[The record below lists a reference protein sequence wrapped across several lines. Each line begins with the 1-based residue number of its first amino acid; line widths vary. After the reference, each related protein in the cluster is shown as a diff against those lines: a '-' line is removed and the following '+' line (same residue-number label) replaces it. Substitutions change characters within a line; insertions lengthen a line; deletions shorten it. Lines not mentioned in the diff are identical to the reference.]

1 MDRQRLS
8 EQSDPAES
16 VVIGRIVSHYEI
28 LEKLGAGGMGVVY
41 KARDIKL
48 DRIVAIKFLAAHLI
62 DSKTAQTRF
71 LQEARAISALNH
83 PNIAIVYEAGDYQ
96 GQSFLALEYL
106 PGGTLLT
113 KLGELRSSGRKMLI
127 ADATTLSL
135 QLSEGLA
142 HAHRTG
148 ILHRDIKPGNL
159 MFSADG
165 KLKIT
170 DFGLAKFLSGPE
182 ITKAG
187 GPIGT
192 VPYMSPEQARGLE
205 TDHQSD
211 LFSAG
216 IVMYEMISGELPFRA
231 PDERGVINQILR
243 ADPPP
248 LETLRPDSPESL
260 RFVVRHLLQKNPKK
274 RYLKADDLVL
284 DLRAVQR
291 ELEAPTHTLEFGEP
305 VANQKP
311 GLLRSPLLWA
321 LLVCVLLA
329 VLGYAVIPRLRHL
342 SGLGLPSQ
350 KHIAVLQF
358 ENIGGD
364 AANGAFCE
372 GLAETLASSLTEL
385 EHFHGSLMVVP
396 ASEVRKQNIRST
408 ADARRAFNVNLVI
421 TGSVQRSEG
430 FMRLHA
436 NLVDT
441 KSETQLA
448 ARSISSPLDQLNGLQ
463 DRVVH
468 EVADL
473 LELQLQPKAYLLLAA
488 GQTSNADAYDLYV
501 QARGY
506 LDRWDKPG
514 NLDRAM
520 ELLRTAVNRDP
531 HYALGYAAL
540 SQASWLKYD
549 MARDPKWLGEA
560 QELGLR
566 AIELDKQVPAAHVNL
581 GKVYVYTSKYPDAIQ
596 EFKAA
601 LELNPVSVEAYRE
614 LANVYKLSDRPKEAE
629 GVYQTAIQLRSN
641 DWLSYTMLG
650 VFYYEQSRYPEAET
664 AFKRVVEL
672 TPDNYQAWYNL
683 GALHLMVGKYDLAG
697 DEFRKSLDLKAAQG
711 GYLGLAQVYSAQGL
725 YRKSAETNEKALA
738 LSPNSYVTAGNLAD
752 AYRLTPGLA
761 DKAPPMYRLA
771 IENADRAL
779 ITNPKDALA
788 LSCRALY
795 WANLGDQTRAMED
808 IRKARGLAPAD
819 ARFIYQEAL
828 VEEIGHH
835 RDRALKGLAEA
846 IRAGYSMN
854 EIIREP
860 ELADLR
866 RDARFQRLTQS
877 AKPTKPN

>member
-1 MDRQRLS
+1 
-8 EQSDPAES
+8 
-16 VVIGRIVSHYEI
+16 VIGQIVSHYEI

-41 KARDIKL
+41 KARDVKL

-71 LQEARAISALNH
+71 LQEARTISALNH

-106 PGGTLLT
+106 PGGTLAT
-113 KLGELRSSGRKMLI
+113 KLVELRTAGRKMLI
-127 ADATTLSL
+127 AEAESLSL
-135 QLSEGLA
+135 QLAEGLA
-142 HAHRTG
+142 HAHATG

-182 ITKAG
+182 ITKPG

-192 VPYMSPEQARGLE
+192 VPYMSPEQASGVG

-216 IVMYEMISGELPFRA
+216 IVMYEMISGELPFQA
-231 PDERGVINQILR
+231 PDERGTINQILR

-248 LETLRPDSPESL
+248 LETLRPDSPERL
-260 RFVVRHLLQKNPKK
+260 RLVVRRLLQKNPRK

-291 ELEAPTHTLEFGEP
+291 ELETPTHTLMSGDS
-305 VANQKP
+305 VANKIP
-311 GLLRSPLLWA
+311 GLMRRPLLWA
-321 LLVCVLLA
+321 LAVCVLLA
-329 VLGYAVIPRLRHL
+329 VLGYVTIPRLPHL
-342 SGLGLPSQ
+342 GIPSQ

-372 GLAETLASSLTEL
+372 GLVETLTSSLTEL
-385 EHFHGSLMVVP
+385 EHFHGSLMMVP
-396 ASEVRKQNIRST
+396 SSEVRKQNIHSA

-421 TGSVQRSEG
+421 TGSVQRGEG
-430 FMRLHA
+430 FLRLHA

-441 KSETQLA
+441 KSGTQIS
-448 ARSISSPLDQLNGLQ
+448 ARSIDSPLDQLNGLQ
-463 DRVVH
+463 ERVVR

-473 LELQLQPKAYLLLAA
+473 LELQLQPKAYVLLAE
-488 GQTSNADAYDLYV
+488 GQTSNANAYDLYV

-514 NLDRAM
+514 NLDRA
-520 ELLRTAVNRDP
+520 LDFLKIAVNRDP

-540 SQASWLKYD
+540 SHANWLKYS
-549 MARDPKWLGEA
+549 MTRETKWLEEA
-560 QELGLR
+560 QDLGLH
-566 AIELDKQVPAAHVNL
+566 AIELDSRVPAAHVNL
-581 GKVYVYTSKYPDAIQ
+581 GKVYLSTGKYPEAIREYQ
-596 EFKAA
+596 AA
-601 LELNPVSVEAYRE
+601 LDLDPVSVEAYRG
-614 LANVYKLSDRPKEAE
+614 LADAYKLSGMEKEAE
-629 GVYQTAIQLRSN
+629 GVYQKAIQIRSS

-650 VFYYEQSRYPEAET
+650 FFYYEQSRYAEAEPP
-664 AFKRVVEL
+664 FQRVVEL
-672 TPDNYQAWYNL
+672 TPDNHQAWYNL
-683 GALHLMVGKYDLAG
+683 GALHLSLGKYDLAG
-697 DEFRKSLDLKAAQG
+697 SDFLKSVRLQEGPA
-711 GYLGLAQVYSAQGL
+711 GYLGLAAVYSAQGR
-725 YRKSAETNEKALA
+725 YRESVETNERALA

-752 AYRLTPGLA
+752 AYRRVSELA
-761 DKAPPMYRLA
+761 GKAPAMYRRA

-779 ITNPKDALA
+779 LTNPKDALA

-795 WANLGDQTRAMED
+795 WANLGNQTQAMED
-808 IRKARGLAPAD
+808 IRKARILAPAD
-819 ARFIYQEAL
+819 ARFIYQWAL

-835 RDRALKGLAEA
+835 RDQAIKGLAEA

-854 EIIREP
+854 EINRAP
-860 ELADLR
+860 ELAGLR
-866 RDARFQRLTQS
+866 RDPRFQKLSQIPNPS
-877 AKPTKPN
+877 KPN

>member
-1 MDRQRLS
+1 VTGQ
-8 EQSDPAES
+8 
-16 VVIGRIVSHYEI
+16 IVSHYEI
-28 LEKLGAGGMGVVY
+28 LEKLGAGGMGAVY
-41 KARDIKL
+41 KARDVKL
-48 DRIVAIKFLAAHLI
+48 NRIVAIKFLAAHLI

-96 GQSFLALEYL
+96 GQSFLAFEYL

-113 KLGELRSSGRKMLI
+113 KLGDLRAGGRKMLI
-127 ADATTLSL
+127 AEATTLSL
-135 QLSEGLA
+135 QLAEGLA

-192 VPYMSPEQARGLE
+192 VPYMSPEQASGLE

-216 IVMYEMISGELPFRA
+216 VVMYEMISGELPFRA
-231 PDERGVINQILR
+231 PDERGTINQILR
-243 ADPPP
+243 ADPPA

-260 RFVVRHLLQKNPKK
+260 RFVVRHLLQKDPKK
-274 RYLKADDLVL
+274 RYSKADDLVL

-291 ELEAPTHTLEFGEP
+291 ELEAPTNTLVSGEL

-311 GLLRSPLLWA
+311 GLMRRPLLWA
-321 LLVCVLLA
+321 LTVCLLLA
-329 VLGYAVIPRLRHL
+329 VLGYAVIPRMRHL

-372 GLAETLASSLTEL
+372 GLAETLTSSLTEL

-396 ASEVRKQNIRST
+396 ASEVRRQNIHST
-408 ADARRAFNVNLVI
+408 ADARRAFNVTLVI

-430 FMRLHA
+430 IMRLHA

-441 KSETQLA
+441 KSETQIA
-448 ARSISSPLDQLNGLQ
+448 ARSIASPIDQLNGLQ
-463 DRVVH
+463 DRVVR

-473 LELQLQPKAYLLLAA
+473 LELQLQPKAYVQLAA
-488 GQTSNADAYDLYV
+488 GQTSNANAYDLYV

-520 ELLRTAVNRDP
+520 DLLKAAVNRDP

-540 SQASWLKYD
+540 SQANWLKYGET
-549 MARDPKWLGEA
+549 RETKWLGEA
-560 QELGLR
+560 QDLGQH
-566 AIELDKQVPAAHVNL
+566 AIELDKQVPSAHVNL
-581 GKVYVYTSKYPDAIQ
+581 GKVFGYTSRYPDAIR

-601 LELNPVSVEAYRE
+601 LDLNPVSVEAYRE
-614 LANVYKLSDRPKEAE
+614 LADVYKLSQMPKEAE
-629 GVYQTAIQLRSN
+629 KVYQTAIQLRPS

-650 VFYYEQSRYPEAET
+650 VFYFDRSRYSDAET
-664 AFKRVVEL
+664 PFQRVVEL
-672 TPDNYQAWYNL
+672 TPDNYKAWYNL
-683 GALHLMVGKYDLAG
+683 GALHLTLGKYDLAEK
-697 DEFRKSLDLKAAQG
+697 EFHKSIDLQAGPG
-711 GYLGLAQVYSAQGL
+711 GYLGLAAVYSAQGK
-725 YRKSAETNEKALA
+725 YRESAETNEKALA
-738 LSPNSYVTAGNLAD
+738 LGPNSYVAAGNLAD
-752 AYRLTPGLA
+752 AYRWTPELA
-761 DKAPPMYRLA
+761 DKAPGMYRQA
-771 IENADRAL
+771 IENVDRAL
-779 ITNPKDALA
+779 LTNPKDAYA

-795 WANLGDQTRAMED
+795 WANLGNQKQAMED
-808 IRKARGLAPAD
+808 IEKARAIAPSE
-819 ARFIYQEAL
+819 ARHLYQWA
-828 VEEIGHH
+828 VIEEIGHH
-835 RDRALKGLAEA
+835 RERALKALSEA
-846 IRAGYSMN
+846 MRAGYSSN
-854 EIIREP
+854 EIDRAP

-866 RDARFQRLTQS
+866 RDPRFQKLTQS
-877 AKPTKPN
+877 QKPNKPN

>member
-1 MDRQRLS
+1 
-8 EQSDPAES
+8 
-16 VVIGRIVSHYEI
+16 VIGRIVSHYEI

-41 KARDIKL
+41 KARDVKL

-83 PNIAIVYEAGDYQ
+83 PNIAIVYEAGDYE
-96 GQSFLALEYL
+96 GQAFLALEYL

-113 KLGELRSSGRKMLI
+113 KLGELRTTGRKMLV
-127 ADATTLSL
+127 AEAASLSL
-135 QLSEGLA
+135 QLAEGLA

-182 ITKAG
+182 ITKPG

-231 PDERGVINQILR
+231 PDERGTINQILR

-260 RFVVRHLLQKNPKK
+260 RFVVRHLLQKNPRK

-291 ELEAPTHTLEFGEP
+291 ELEAPTHTLASGHF
-305 VANQKP
+305 VVNQKP
-311 GLLRSPLLWA
+311 DMLRHPLLWA
-321 LLVCVLLA
+321 LILCVLLA
-329 VLGYAVIPRLRHL
+329 ALGYAVIPRLRRF
-342 SGLGLPSQ
+342 SGLGIPSQ

-372 GLAETLASSLTEL
+372 GLVETLTSSLTEL
-385 EHFHGSLMVVP
+385 EHFHGSLRVVP
-396 ASEVRKQNIRST
+396 ASEVRKQNIHSA

-441 KSETQLA
+441 RSETQIA
-448 ARSISSPLDQLNGLQ
+448 ARSIASPIDQLNGLQ
-463 DRVVH
+463 DQVVR
-468 EVADL
+468 EVANL
-473 LELQLQPKAYLLLAA
+473 LELQLQSKAYSLLAA
-488 GQTSNADAYDLYV
+488 GQTSNASAYDLYL

-514 NLDRAM
+514 NLERAM
-520 ELLRTAVNRDP
+520 ELLKTAVNRDP

-540 SQASWLKYD
+540 SQANWLEYSLTRETK
-549 MARDPKWLGEA
+549 LLEEA
-560 QELGLR
+560 QDLGLH
-566 AIELDKQVPAAHVNL
+566 AIELDKDVPVAHVNL
-581 GKVYVYTSKYPDAIQ
+581 GKVYVYTGKYPDAIREYQ
-596 EFKAA
+596 AA
-601 LELNPVSVEAYRE
+601 LDLDPVSVEAYRG
-614 LANVYKLSDRPKEAE
+614 LADAYKLSGMPTEAE
-629 GVYQTAIQLRSN
+629 GVYQKAIQIRSS
-641 DWLSYTMLG
+641 DWLSYEMLG
-650 VFYYEQSRYPEAET
+650 IFYYEQSRYADAATP
-664 AFKRVVEL
+664 FQRVAEL

-683 GALHLMVGKYDLAG
+683 GALHLTLGKYDLAG
-697 DEFRKSLDLKAAQG
+697 EEFSKSIDLKPGQG
-711 GYLGLAQVYSAQGL
+711 GYLGLASVYSAQGR
-725 YRKSAETNEKALA
+725 YRESATTNEKALA
-738 LSPNSYVTAGNLAD
+738 LGPNSYVTAGALAD
-752 AYRLTPGLA
+752 AYRWTPELA
-761 DKAPPMYRLA
+761 QQAPAMYRQA

-795 WANLGDQTRAMED
+795 WANLGDQTKAMED
-808 IRKARGLAPAD
+808 IRKARILAPAD

-828 VEEIGHH
+828 IEEIGHR
-835 RDRALKGLAEA
+835 RDRAIRGLAEA
-846 IRAGYSMN
+846 IQAGYSMN
-854 EIIREP
+854 EINRAP
-860 ELADLR
+860 ELAGLR
-866 RDARFQRLTQS
+866 RDPRFQKLTQS
-877 AKPTKPN
+877 EKPNKPN

>member
-1 MDRQRLS
+1 
-8 EQSDPAES
+8 
-16 VVIGRIVSHYEI
+16 VIGQIVSHYEI

-41 KARDIKL
+41 KARDVKL

-113 KLGELRSSGRKMLI
+113 KLGELRGSGRKMSI
-127 ADATTLSL
+127 ADAASLSL
-135 QLSEGLA
+135 QLAEGLA
-142 HAHRTG
+142 HAHSTG

-231 PDERGVINQILR
+231 PDERGTINRILR
-243 ADPPP
+243 ADPTP

-284 DLRAVQR
+284 DLRGVER
-291 ELEAPTHTLEFGEP
+291 ELEAPTHTLAPGEL
-305 VANQKP
+305 VASRKP
-311 GLLRSPLLWA
+311 SLMRRPILWA
-321 LLVCVLLA
+321 LAICVLLTA
-329 VLGYAVIPRLRHL
+329 LGYSTLPRLRRL
-342 SGLGLPSQ
+342 SGLGLPAQ

-372 GLAETLASSLTEL
+372 GLAETLTSSLTEL

-396 ASEVRKQNIRST
+396 VSEVRKQNIHSA
-408 ADARRAFNVNLVI
+408 ADARRAFNVTLVI
-421 TGSVQRSEG
+421 TGSVERSEG
-430 FMRLHA
+430 IMRLHA

-441 KSETQLA
+441 KSETQIA

-463 DRVVH
+463 DRVVR

-488 GQTSNADAYDLYV
+488 GQTSNATAYDLYV
-501 QARGY
+501 QSRGY

-520 ELLRTAVNRDP
+520 ELLKAAVNRDP

-540 SQASWLKYD
+540 SQANSLKYGVT
-549 MARDPKWLGEA
+549 REPKWLEEA
-560 QELGLR
+560 QDLGLH

-581 GKVYVYTSKYPDAIQ
+581 GKVYAYTGKYPDAIREYQ
-596 EFKAA
+596 AA
-601 LELNPVSVEAYRE
+601 LDLDPVSVEAYRG
-614 LANVYKLSDRPKEAE
+614 LADAYKLNRMLKEAE
-629 GVYQTAIQLRSN
+629 SVYRTAIQLRPN
-641 DWLSYTMLG
+641 DWLSHTMLG

-664 AFKRVVEL
+664 AFHRVVEL

-683 GALHLMVGKYDLAG
+683 GALHLTVGKYDLAG
-697 DEFRKSLDLKAAQG
+697 EEFRKSIALNAGQG
-711 GYLGLAQVYSAQGL
+711 GYLGLADVYSAQG
-725 YRKSAETNEKALA
+725 RFRESAETNEKALA
-738 LSPNSYVTAGNLAD
+738 LSPNSYVIAGNLAD
-752 AYRLTPGLA
+752 AYRWAPELA
-761 DKAPPMYRLA
+761 GKAPAMYRQA

-779 ITNPKDALA
+779 ITNQNDAYA

-795 WANLGDQTRAMED
+795 WANLGNQKKAMED
-808 IRKARGLAPAD
+808 IQKARSIAPTVARYAFQLAV
-819 ARFIYQEAL
+819 I
-828 VEEIGHH
+828 EEIGRH
-835 RDRALKGLAEA
+835 RGQALQALAEA
-846 IRAGYSMN
+846 MRAGYP
-854 EIIREP
+854 IDDITRTP

-866 RDARFQRLTQS
+866 RDLRFQKLTQLQ
-877 AKPTKPN
+877 KQNKPN

>member
-1 MDRQRLS
+1 MS
-8 EQSDPAES
+8 AQSDPAES
-16 VVIGRIVSHYEI
+16 VVIGQIVSHYEI

-41 KARDIKL
+41 KARDVKL

-71 LQEARAISALNH
+71 LHEARAISALNH

-106 PGGTLLT
+106 PGGTLHT
-113 KLGELRSSGRKMLI
+113 KLGELRTGGRKMLI
-127 ADATTLSL
+127 AEAASLSL
-135 QLSEGLA
+135 QLAEGLA

-170 DFGLAKFLSGPE
+170 DFGLAKFLFGPE

-192 VPYMSPEQARGLE
+192 VPYMSPEQTRGLE

-231 PDERGVINQILR
+231 PDERGIINQILR

-291 ELEAPTHTLEFGEP
+291 ELEAPTHTLASGEF
-305 VANQKP
+305 VAGRKP
-311 GLLRSPLLWA
+311 GLMRRPLLWA
-321 LLVCVLLA
+321 LVICMLLA
-329 VLGYAVIPRLRHL
+329 VLGYAILPRLRRL
-342 SGLGLPSQ
+342 SGLGIPAQ
-350 KHIAVLQF
+350 KQIAVLQF

-372 GLAETLASSLTEL
+372 GLVETLTSSLTEL

-396 ASEVRKQNIRST
+396 TSEVRKQNIHSA

-441 KSETQLA
+441 KSETQIA
-448 ARSISSPLDQLNGLQ
+448 ARSIDSPIDQLNGLQ
-463 DRVVH
+463 DRVVR

-488 GQTSNADAYDLYV
+488 GQTSNASAYDLYV

-514 NLDRAM
+514 NLDHAM
-520 ELLRTAVNRDP
+520 ELLKTAVNRDP

-540 SQASWLKYD
+540 SQANWLKFGST
-549 MARDPKWLGEA
+549 RETKWLGEA
-560 QELGLR
+560 QDLGQH
-566 AIELDKQVPAAHVNL
+566 AIELDNQVPAAHVNL
-581 GKVYVYTSKYPDAIQ
+581 GKVFVYTSKYPDAIR

-614 LANVYKLSDRPKEAE
+614 LADAYKVSNRPEEAE
-629 GVYQTAIQLRSN
+629 GVYRKAIQLRSN

-650 VFYYEQSRYPEAET
+650 VFYYEQNRYSDAET
-664 AFKRVVEL
+664 PFQRVAEL
-672 TPDNYQAWYNL
+672 TPDNYKAWYNL
-683 GALHLMVGKYDLAG
+683 GALHLTLGKYELAAK
-697 DEFRKSLDLKAAQG
+697 EFRKSIDLQAGPG
-711 GYLGLAQVYSAQGL
+711 GYLGLAAVYSAQGK
-725 YRKSAETNEKALA
+725 YRESADTNEKALA
-738 LSPNSYVTAGNLAD
+738 LGPNSYVAAGNLAD
-752 AYRLTPGLA
+752 SYRWTPALA
-761 DKAPPMYRLA
+761 AKAPAMYRRA

-779 ITNPKDALA
+779 LTNPKDALA

-795 WANLGDQTRAMED
+795 WANLGNQTHAMED

-828 VEEIGHH
+828 IDEIGHH
-835 RDRALKGLAEA
+835 RDRAITGLAEA

-854 EIIREP
+854 EITREP
-860 ELADLR
+860 ELAELR
-866 RDARFQRLTQS
+866 RDARFQRLAQS
-877 AKPTKPN
+877 QKPTKPN